1 MVALS
6 PKPKE
11 TVNAATLANCRP
23 SPISHNSVF
32 REHDR
37 KYSGHDARQ
46 LDDDGAEGETNEGC
60 DKQELERQTSVQFL
74 DHEGAVAGGDR
85 RQAGHGYFVT
95 WVFRTDSIEGL
106 VEAFDDRQKLAGIDI
121 WDAAGNQHR
130 VLFGR
135 NEATRQVLWKYI
147 DILLQG
153 HHVRLAGLLGK
164 PAPQCLERPHIGDA
178 GLLLDRCVHCCD
190 RGQRFRVIK

>member
-85 RQAGHGYFVT
+85 RQAGHGYFVAL
-95 WVFRTDSIEGL
+95 VLRADLIQRF
-106 VEAFDDRQKLAGIDI
+106 VEALNDGQKLAGIDVRE
-121 WDAAGNQHR
+121 AA
-130 VLFGR
+130 
-135 NEATRQVLWKYI
+135 
-147 DILLQG
+147 
-153 HHVRLAGLLGK
+153 
-164 PAPQCLERPHIGDA
+164 
-178 GLLLDRCVHCCD
+178 
-190 RGQRFRVIK
+190 